1 MSPKFEKSYYFIAQK
16 NYFILNQNGPLW
28 ASTDDKK
35 KCRLI
40 FPKKWGEM
48 EM

>member
-1 MSPKFEKSYYFIAQK
+1 MLPKFEKSYYFIAQK